1 MQIISICQ
9 ILHCRKSNT
18 ISHESPGVV
27 NRGNS
32 SVEGVSARR
41 RNQEMFW
48 ALWMCRDMQS
58 SVSTSGARWFSLYSS
73 IPGKVSGFQEG
84 LSAWYLE
91 DWLSVRGW
99 FEQPK

>member
-1 MQIISICQ
+1 MQIIAICQ
-9 ILHCRKSNT
+9 ILHCRKSNA

-58 SVSTSGARWFSLYSS
+58 SVSTSGA
-73 IPGKVSGFQEG
+73 VGFLCSPAYQERYQVFRKG
-84 LSAWYLE
+84 
-91 DWLSVRGW
+91 
-99 FEQPK
+99 